1 MIVIKRPE
9 TLKQYQQRMEE
20 LWEIVGRY
28 YADTVQKQGLRPSD
42 DLMNIVAYTA
52 ALSACDLQQLKW
64 RFL

>member
-1 MIVIKRPE
+1 MIKRPE

-20 LWEIVGRY
+20 LWEIVSRY
-28 YADTVQKQGLRPSD
+28 YADTVRQQGLRPSD

-52 ALSACDLQQLKW
+52 ALSACDLRQLKW

>member
-1 MIVIKRPE
+1 MIKRPE

-20 LWEIVGRY
+20 LWEIVSRY
-28 YADTVQKQGLRPSD
+28 YADTVRQQGLHPSD

-52 ALSACDLQQLKW
+52 ALSACDLRQLKW